1 MPNLVLFT
9 ILFMPISEYNIV
21 WCTIRLQPSG
31 PNELTIEKDSDT
43 LRTHS
48 GVLVSIQMAA
58 SEHMLHIYQTL
69 VKIPKSKR
77 KVGRSSFKA
86 FPRP

>member
-31 PNELTIEKDSDT
+31 PNELTIEKDSEF
-43 LRTHS
+43 LIH
-48 GVLVSIQMAA
+48 
-58 SEHMLHIYQTL
+58 
-69 VKIPKSKR
+69 
-77 KVGRSSFKA
+77 
-86 FPRP
+86 